1 MVCRKHVVLRIVMIT
16 SEVLVCLL
24 VFAAADEVVPQHT
37 ENDVHFVETQTT
49 STISNVTLQN
59 ATTVQPSIKNNSTDS
74 KTEVLKN
81 EPNFLIRL
89 YNTIVKAIQEFFHS
103 PRVANVLKNVG
114 TCMVN
119 GAMEIMTYYVPAPMI
134 PLIASAAGMIIP
146 FEPVVTL
153 REKMPVT
160 SYRRAFNKAV
170 NSFMGT
176 FDKYKT
182 MDVDDPYMTNRFNRR
197 FMNESPEKKNKRLK
211 ESQSGEEKRY
221 I

>member
-1 MVCRKHVVLRIVMIT
+1 MIT
-16 SEVLVCLL
+16 SKLLVCLL
-24 VFAAADEVVPQHT
+24 VFSAGEVLAQNT
-37 ENDVHFVETQTT
+37 ETEVHPAETQTT
-49 STISNVTLQN
+49 SISSDTALQN
-59 ATTVQPSIKNNSTDS
+59 ATTIQPTIADS
-74 KTEVLKN
+74 SVDSRRQIAD
-81 EPNFLIRL
+81 EPNFFIKL
-89 YNTIVKAIQEFFHS
+89 YNTIVKAVQDFFNS
-103 PRVANVLKNVG
+103 PRVKTVLKNVG

-119 GAMEIMTYYVPAPMI
+119 GAMEILTYYVPAPMI

-176 FDKYKT
+176 FDKYKAL
-182 MDVDDPYMTNRFNRR
+182 DVEDPYMTNQFNRR
-197 FMNESPEKKNKRLK
+197 FMNDGPEKKGKRVT
-211 ESQSGEEKRY
+211 EEVSEEEKRY

>member
-1 MVCRKHVVLRIVMIT
+1 MIT
-16 SEVLVCLL
+16 SKVLVCLL
-24 VFAAADEVVPQHT
+24 VYAAADEVVPQHT
-37 ENDVHFVETQTT
+37 ENDIHLVETQTPN
-49 STISNVTLQN
+49 SISNNIALQD
-59 ATTVQPSIKNNSTDS
+59 ATTIQPNIKNNSTDS
-74 KTEVLKN
+74 KTEVEEI
-81 EPNFLIRL
+81 EPNFFIRL
-89 YNTIVKAIQEFFHS
+89 YNNVIKAIQDFFNS
-103 PRVANVLKNVG
+103 PRVTAVLKNVG

-119 GAMEIMTYYVPAPMI
+119 GAMEILTYYVPAPMI

-182 MDVDDPYMTNRFNRR
+182 MGVEDPYMTNRFNRR
-197 FMNESPEKKNKRLK
+197 FLNESPEKKNKRFK
-211 ESQSGEEKRY
+211 ENQSEEEKRY

>member
-1 MVCRKHVVLRIVMIT
+1 MLCTKHVMPRIVMIT
-16 SEVLVCLL
+16 SKVLVCLL
-24 VFAAADEVVPQHT
+24 VFVAADEVVPQHT
-37 ENDVHFVETQTT
+37 ENNVHFVETQTT
-49 STISNVTLQN
+49 NSISNDSLQN
-59 ATTVQPSIKNNSTDS
+59 ATTIQPITINSTDS
-74 KTEVLKN
+74 KTEVVQN
-81 EPNFLIRL
+81 EPNFFIRL
-89 YNTIVKAIQEFFHS
+89 YNTIVKAIQEFLDS
-103 PRVANVLKNVG
+103 PRVKIVFKNVG

-182 MDVDDPYMTNRFNRR
+182 MGVEDPYMTNRFNRR

-211 ESQSGEEKRY
+211 ESQSEEKKY